1 MEQIMTDN
9 VKISPQQL
17 FCMLMLSRFSA
28 EMVYPRTSAGT
39 ASESAL
45 ALLISEAVRF
55 LLALP
60 VIIYSFEGSNFH
72 RSVWKKN
79 KFFGWAG
86 AIGAAALLVL
96 AAAHTLF
103 NTAQFSVKS
112 IRNGGTLWIM
122 LVIAAAFAIYAAY
135 MGVEALARTSSIVL
149 ICAGIVTA
157 AVMLCSIPQIT
168 TESLAAMD
176 EEGDFTN
183 LIMDV
188 INRLTRGG
196 DYLIFAALLPYV
208 KTEKTTT
215 RARCVLLFA
224 LFSAVGTLGV
234 LAMNCLV
241 LRQVYGLCEYP
252 ILATASLADI
262 AFFKRLD
269 GLLAAFWVLGAAVRA
284 GLMLVSAK
292 CALRAVIRAQNPPKE
307 SEAAQ

>member
-1 MEQIMTDN
+1 MNNN

-17 FCMLMLSRFSA
+17 FCVLMLSRLSA
-28 EMVYPRTSAGT
+28 EMVYPRTSSGT

-45 ALLISEAVRF
+45 ALLISEGIRF

-60 VIIYSFEGSNFH
+60 IIIYSFGGSNFH
-72 RSVWKKN
+72 QAVWKKN

-86 AIGAAALLVL
+86 VIGAAILLIL

-112 IRNGGTLWIM
+112 IRNGGTLWI
-122 LVIAAAFAIYAAY
+122 LLIIAAVFAVYAAV

-149 ICAGIVTA
+149 IGAGIVTV
-157 AVMLCSIPQIT
+157 AVMLCSIPQISA
-168 TESLAAMD
+168 ESFAAMD
-176 EEGDFTN
+176 EEGDFAN
-183 LIMDV
+183 LIADI
-188 INRLTRGG
+188 INRLMRGG

-208 KTEKTTT
+208 NTDKTTT

-224 LFSAVGTLGV
+224 LFSAIGTLGV
-234 LAMNCLV
+234 LALNCLV

-252 ILATASLADI
+252 ILAVASLSDI

-269 GLLAAFWVLGAAVRA
+269 GILAAFWALAAAIRA

-292 CALRAVIRAQNPPKE
+292 CAVMAVCRAKNPPTE
-307 SEAAQ
+307 GEVAQ

>member
-1 MEQIMTDN
+1 MNDN

-17 FCMLMLSRFSA
+17 FCVLMLSRLSA
-28 EMVYPRTSAGT
+28 EMVYPRTSSGT

-60 VIIYSFEGSNFH
+60 VIIYSFGGSNFH
-72 RSVWKKN
+72 RAVWKKN
-79 KFFGWAG
+79 RFFGWAG
-86 AIGAAALLVL
+86 AIVAAILLVM

-112 IRNGGTLWIM
+112 IRNGGTLWI
-122 LVIAAAFAIYAAY
+122 LLIIAAAFAVYAAV
-135 MGVEALARTSSIVL
+135 MGVEALARSSSIVL
-149 ICAGIVTA
+149 IGAGIVTV
-157 AVMLCSIPQIT
+157 AVLLCSIPQISA
-168 TESLAAMD
+168 ESFAAMD
-176 EEGDFTN
+176 EEGDFAN
-183 LIMDV
+183 LLADV
-188 INRLTRGG
+188 INRLMRGG

-208 KTEKTTT
+208 NTEKMTT

-224 LFSAVGTLGV
+224 LFSAIASLGV

-262 AFFKRLD
+262 VFFKRLD
-269 GLLAAFWVLGAAVRA
+269 GILAAFWALSAAIRA
-284 GLMLVSAK
+284 GVMLVSAK
-292 CALRAVIRAQNPPKE
+292 CAVMTVFRAQNPAAKG
-307 SEAAQ
+307 EAVQ